1 MIANGFGRL
10 EFLPGSSA
18 LSRSPATLLL
28 IATSLFAGS
37 ARGGVPDVV
46 VEDARVCEGNA
57 GFSNLEFR
65 IVASGPPRR
74 LEFPYA
80 LRDGTAS
87 VADGDYS
94 GKGGVVTLVPRPA
107 TLVEHWG
114 AGGFYVPQGVA
125 IAPNGDVLAVD
136 GPGGRVL
143 RFSSDGTL
151 RQAFG
156 PGYGAPFSPVGIAI
170 GRAGLIYVTSSDGRI
185 NIYSSIGLFNQSFSS
200 PGMDC
205 YGLATDAAGNVYVSE
220 PRNNRIEKFALW
232 GAHVATWSTGPPDQP
247 QWNGPLGITVDQKGY
262 IYAGMPDGTILK
274 LAPDGTRVAT
284 WNDTKGLC
292 RGVGLHVD
300 DAGNLFIADGTAD
313 RVVVLDDRGT
323 FLCEWTLDEGPQ
335 FRPGSFGATG
345 IATDGNGNVYVGSLY
360 SGGVAHFR
368 WDRSEGSILVPV
380 AGDTRPEPDEYLT
393 LALSSTPQA
402 NLVDSTAIGTIV
414 NDDPRPGVDVP
425 PVVGAVAD
433 VDASWGRDVVIDVSA
448 SDPDGDPIGS
458 LEADLAGLSGASFSV
473 TPDHKHGVLR
483 WRPRFEDVRD
493 EPYPIT
499 FTARNAA
506 VAWTTTRIRVGSD
519 LVLNSS
525 FTTGLDGWAGHNG
538 AAVTVVPGGR
548 GDTQAARLSL
558 PGVAWAG
565 ITDSP
570 NWVSASGFHRRV
582 VVGAWVRAETYRGA
596 VRMQVR
602 EYQGSLLVATST
614 GETSLTSEWRRMML
628 VHTCV
633 ASGES
638 NLDLTIDAQ
647 GGTGD
652 SFDLDDISIVST
664 GEPSTLAVPRVS
676 KTSLS
681 ASVFPNPAHG
691 RTVLE
696 VFLPADDCL
705 RVELYDLAG
714 RRRAVLADG
723 ALAHAGSRRFELRDD
738 AGRLSPGIYWYR
750 AWTSSASLQGRVV
763 LLQ

>member
-1 MIANGFGRL
+1 M
-10 EFLPGSSA
+10 
-18 LSRSPATLLL
+18 SRSPATLLF
-28 IATSLFAGS
+28 IATSLFAAS
-37 ARGGVPDVV
+37 AHGGVPNVV
-46 VEDARVCEGNA
+46 VEDARVYEGNA
-57 GFSNLEFR
+57 GSRNLEFR
-65 IVASGPPRR
+65 VVASGPPRR

-80 LRDGTAS
+80 LHDGTAS

-94 GKGGVVTLVPRPA
+94 GKGGVITLAPRPA
-107 TLVEHWG
+107 RLVSHWG
-114 AGGFYVPQGVA
+114 AGSFSIPQGVA

-136 GPGGRVL
+136 GPNGRIL

-156 PGYGAPFSPVGIAI
+156 PGYGAPSAPSGIAI
-170 GRAGLIYVTSSDGRI
+170 GKAGLIYVTSFDGRI
-185 NIYSSIGLFNQSFSS
+185 DIYSSIGLFNQSFSS

-220 PRNNRIEKFALW
+220 PRNNRIQKFGLW
-232 GAHVATWSTGPPDQP
+232 GALVATWSTGPPDQP
-247 QWNGPLGITVDQKGY
+247 EYSGPLGITVDQQGY

-284 WNDTKGLC
+284 WADTKGFC
-292 RGVGLHVD
+292 RGDGLHVD
-300 DAGNLFIADGTAD
+300 DAGNLFIADGTAN

-335 FRPGSFGATG
+335 FAPGEFGATG
-345 IATDGNGNVYVGSLY
+345 IATDGNGNVYVGSRY
-360 SGGVAHFR
+360 SASIAHFR
-368 WDRSEGSILVPV
+368 WDRSEASILVPV

-402 NLVDSTAIGTIV
+402 NLIDSTAIGTIV

-425 PVVGAVAD
+425 PVVEAVAD
-433 VDASWGRDVVIDVSA
+433 VDASWGRDVVIDVTA

-493 EPYPIT
+493 EWYPIT

-506 VAWTTTRIRVGSD
+506 VGSATTQVRVGSD

-538 AAVTVVPGGR
+538 AAVAGVPGGR
-548 GDTQAARLSL
+548 GDGQAARLSL
-558 PGVAWAG
+558 PGGDVWAG

-570 NWVSASGFHRRV
+570 NWVSASGYHRRV
-582 VVGAWVRAETYRGA
+582 VVGAWVRADTIRGA

-602 EYQGSLLVATST
+602 EYQGGVLLATST
-614 GETSLTSEWRRMML
+614 GEAFLTSEWRRMML
-628 VHTCV
+628 AHTCV

-638 NLDLTIDAQ
+638 NLDLTIDVQ
-647 GGTGD
+647 GGTGE
-652 SFDLDDISIVST
+652 SFDVDDISIVST
-664 GEPSTLAVPRVS
+664 GEPSTLAAPRVS

-681 ASVFPNPAHG
+681 ASVFPNPARG

-723 ALAHAGSRRFELRDD
+723 ALARAGVRRFELHDD
-738 AGRLSPGIYWYR
+738 EGRLTPGIYWYR
-750 AWTSSASLQGRVV
+750 AWTTSASLQGRVV
-763 LLQ
+763 LLE